1 VSQDWTVQGWFADP
15 GDGSLSRGRVAI
27 GYLLASVGGV
37 LLTVVLVPLRRSD
50 DPSYEAMLFLGM
62 AVATA
67 LVGGRGPALTAS
79 VVGALFLNFFFTAPL
94 HSLSIAS
101 GWSVLTLAVY
111 VVTSV
116 AVSAVVD
123 SAARRRHQAEVA
135 GKEATTLSGLNRT
148 VLGGE
153 YDVDALLRL
162 VAETFGATRAD
173 LVPRGSVEGQR
184 PDAIVVPAGRGQV
197 LVVEG
202 GELGDGDWRIVHAF
216 ASHLGVLREREEA
229 ARQAAAAHEL
239 EAANRTRTALLA
251 AVSHDLRT
259 PLAGIRAAADTLRS
273 GRGVLDEDDTDALL
287 EAISDA
293 TSRLTTIVV
302 DLLDM
307 SRLQTGAVQAM
318 LVPTDLGEVVARAL
332 VALPHA
338 DRVDVE
344 DDLPSVL
351 ADEVL
356 LERVLANLLA
366 NAVRYGEHVRVSASR
381 ARGQVLLRIA
391 DDGPGVQAGD
401 RARMFEP
408 FQRLGDAPRGDGVG
422 LGLAVARGL
431 TEAQG
436 GSLAVSDTP
445 GGGLT
450 LTVTLREEGT

>member
-1 VSQDWTVQGWFADP
+1 MWWFADP
-15 GDGSLSRGRVAI
+15 GDGSLSRGRVAA
-27 GYLLASVGGV
+27 GYLLASVGGM
-37 LLTVVLVPLRRSD
+37 LLTLALVPLRRSD
-50 DPSYEAMLFLGM
+50 DPSYEAMLFLGL

-67 LVGGRGPALTAS
+67 LVGGRWPAVTAS
-79 VVGALFLNFFFTAPL
+79 VVGVLLLNFFFTAPL
-94 HSLSIAS
+94 HSLTIAS
-101 GWSVLTLAVY
+101 GWNVLTLAVY

-123 SAARRRHQAEVA
+123 SAVRRRHQAAVA
-135 GKEATTLSGLNRT
+135 SEEATTLAGLNRT

-162 VAETFGATRAD
+162 VAETFGATRAE
-173 LVPRGSVEGQR
+173 LVPQESVEGRR
-184 PDAIVVPAGRGQV
+184 PDATVASAGRGQV

-202 GELGDGDWRIVHAF
+202 GDLGDADWRILHAF

-229 ARQAAAAHEL
+229 ARQAAAAREL

-273 GRGVLDEDDTDALL
+273 GRGSLDEGDTDALL

-293 TSRLTTIVV
+293 TTRLTTIVV

-307 SRLQTGAVQAM
+307 SRLQTGAVHPVAR
-318 LVPTDLGEVVARAL
+318 PTDLSDVVARAL
-332 VALPHA
+332 AGLQDAGRVEVADGLP
-338 DRVDVE
+338 V
-344 DDLPSVL
+344 VL

-366 NAVRYGEHVRVSASR
+366 NAVRYGERVRVSSSR
-381 ARGQVLLRIA
+381 APGRVLLHVA
-391 DDGPGVQAGD
+391 DDGPGVVPGD
-401 RARMFEP
+401 RTRMFEP
-408 FQRLGDAPRGDGVG
+408 FQRLGDAPQGEGIG

-436 GSLAVSDTP
+436 GSLIVSDTP

-450 LTVTLREEGT
+450 MTVSVPEADR

>member
-1 VSQDWTVQGWFADP
+1 MQWFTDP
-15 GDGSLSRGRVAI
+15 GDGSLSRARVVAGYVLAI
-27 GYLLASVGGV
+27 AGGV
-37 LLTVVLVPLRRSD
+37 LLTVVLLPLRRSD
-50 DPSYEAMLFLGM
+50 DPSYEAMLFLGL
-62 AVATA
+62 AVLTA

-79 VVGALFLNFFFTAPL
+79 VVGMLLLNFFFTAPQY
-94 HSLSIAS
+94 SLTIAS
-101 GWSVLTLAVY
+101 GWNVLTLALY

-116 AVSAVVD
+116 AVAAVVD
-123 SAARRRHQAEVA
+123 SAARRQHQAAVA
-135 GKEATTLSGLNRT
+135 SQEAITLAGLNRT

-162 VAETFGATRAD
+162 VADTLGATRAE
-173 LVPRGSVEGQR
+173 LRPRASLEGPE
-184 PDAIVVPAGRGQV
+184 PDATVVPAGRGHV

-202 GELGDGDWRIVHAF
+202 ADLRDADWRIVHAF

-229 ARQAAAAHEL
+229 ARQAAAAREL

-273 GRGVLDEDDTDALL
+273 GREVLDEDDTETLL
-287 EAISDA
+287 EAISEA
-293 TSRLTTIVV
+293 TTRLTTIVV

-307 SRLQTGAVQAM
+307 SRLQTGAVQPRP
-318 LVPTDLGEVVARAL
+318 VPTDLGAVVVRAL
-332 VALPHA
+332 VALPRS
-338 DRVDVE
+338 DRVHV
-344 DDLPSVL
+344 DDSLPTVL
-351 ADEVL
+351 ADDVL

-366 NAVRYGEHVRVSASR
+366 NAVRHGEHVRVSASR
-381 ARGQVLLRIA
+381 AHGRVLLHIA

-408 FQRLGDAPRGDGVG
+408 FQRLGDAPQGEGVG

-436 GSLAVSDTP
+436 GTLTVGDTP

-450 LTVTLREEGT
+450 LTVSLREVGT